1 MNIDLLKTKTNDYGL
16 VCDAPLPAM
25 PQAAIFDSK
34 QGIMSIEFGSEFDAL
49 VCNVS
54 VAHEWRLSL
63 SLATSVLIGC
73 IDNGTL
79 IYAER
84 IQLSSIL

>member
-1 MNIDLLKTKTNDYGL
+1 MNIDLLKTKTDEYAL
-16 VCDAPLPAM
+16 VCDGALPAL
-25 PQAAIFDSK
+25 PQAAIFDSN
-34 QGIMSIEFGSEFDAL
+34 QGVFSLEFGSEHDAL
-49 VCNVS
+49 VCNVA

-63 SLATSVLIGC
+63 SLTNSVLIGC

-84 IQLSSIL
+84 IPLTSIL